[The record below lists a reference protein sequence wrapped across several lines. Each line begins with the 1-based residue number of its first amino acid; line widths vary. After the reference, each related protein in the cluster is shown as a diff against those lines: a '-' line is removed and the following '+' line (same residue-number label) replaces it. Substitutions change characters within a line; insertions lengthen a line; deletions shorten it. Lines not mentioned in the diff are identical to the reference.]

1 VVQSLGHKIE
11 MYNNFDLVL
20 DLRST
25 LDKTSLS
32 ISGRAVG
39 EGRSTDKVF
48 YGVEALNESLKITP
62 NPDCRELC
70 LVGSG
75 ELACEILIHLSEWM
89 KDPRSRLFLI
99 SHEEAPLERFIQE
112 GNPGSVK

>member
-1 VVQSLGHKIE
+1 LSVAKRFLAPHEEINGRSRFYDLFRVIYSVDPRDFIEQQKETNPEAYERMTTEVVQSLGHKIE

-25 LDKTSLS
+25 LDKASLS

-62 NPDCRELC
+62 NPD
-70 LVGSG
+70 
-75 ELACEILIHLSEWM
+75 
-89 KDPRSRLFLI
+89 
-99 SHEEAPLERFIQE
+99 
-112 GNPGSVK
+112 